1 MSVAAR
7 RWMLGGERRT
17 RRQAK
22 GRRPML
28 LAADYPFMNV
38 FWSILIFFAWVCWIM
53 ILFRVFADVFR
64 RRDIGGWGKAGWIVL
79 VVVLPWLG
87 VLIYL
92 IANGRHMGDR
102 DVQQAR
108 ASQAQFD
115 DYVKTVAKSS
125 GPANEIDKAK
135 ELPASGPIDQAEFQA
150 LKAKALA

>member
-1 MSVAAR
+1 
-7 RWMLGGERRT
+7 MLVVERRT

-22 GRRPML
+22 GRRPMM

-53 ILFRVFADVFR
+53 LLFRVFADVFR
-64 RRDIGGWGKAGWIVL
+64 RTDIGGWGKAGWIVM
-79 VVVLPWLG
+79 VVILPWLG

-92 IANGRHMGDR
+92 MANGRHMGDR
-102 DVQQAR
+102 DLQQAR

-115 DYVKTVAKSS
+115 NYVKTVANSS
-125 GPANEIDKAK
+125 GPADQINTAK
-135 ELPASGPIDQAEFQA
+135 ELLDSGTIDQAEFQA

>member
-22 GRRPML
+22 GRVPML

-53 ILFRVFADVFR
+53 ILFRVFADLFR
-64 RRDIGGWGKAGWIVL
+64 RNDIGGWGKAGWIVM
-79 VVVLPWLG
+79 VVILPWLG

-92 IANGRHMGDR
+92 IANGRHMGER
-102 DVQQAR
+102 DLQQAR
-108 ASQAQFD
+108 ANQAQFD
-115 DYVKTVAKSS
+115 DYVKTAAKSS
-125 GPANEIDKAK
+125 GPADQINQAK
-135 ELPASGPIDQAEFQA
+135 ELLESGTIDQAEFQA